1 MSVKDKAV
9 AIDRFVRTIKESG
22 VYDDINAACIM
33 AGWTN
38 LVGALTPLKGDA
50 PTNNGFLAADL
61 DAGIGLKGDGSSKY
75 INSNRANNADGQ
87 NDHHMACYAA
97 APNTLA
103 AGPLMGSG
111 RNAFTG
117 TDQIT
122 NATSLSST
130 DLIVFSRLGTALA
143 YDAVA
148 GGINAVGFQGIS
160 RSESAGY
167 KARVNGADTN
177 ITRASASPVSDNT
190 FVFDRNPQG
199 AAASPTDATMS
210 WYSIGAATDLAALDS
225 AVSTLM
231 EDLRSIDEQGFDRDA
246 LAYVRRV
253 EEADGGSF
261 LETGVKQAI
270 NAFVVGCKKDGIW
283 DAIKASCILCGAR
296 TIEGALVPLAGDAPT
311 AYNFASGDYDRTKLT
326 GDGATKYLSSN
337 RSGQDDG
344 RDDAHLAIYVSA
356 IGSAYG
362 AYAGNGAANCTTL
375 TVAAR
380 HVRNTSNSQTYT
392 QVSNGDVIG
401 LNGVS
406 RFGDEQT
413 ARADQR
419 SVSSTIPSTAHPAGS
434 ILLFR
439 RNIGSSPMFTTGSLS
454 FYSIGSS
461 VDLALLDSRVST
473 LVTAIAA
480 AI

>member
-1 MSVKDKAV
+1 MSVKDKAA

-22 VYDDINAACIM
+22 VYDDIQAACIM

-38 LVGALTPLKGDA
+38 LAGALTPLKGAA
-50 PTNNGFLAADL
+50 PTNNGFGDSDL
-61 DAGIGLKGDGSSKY
+61 DAGIGLVGDGVGKY
-75 INSNRANNADGQ
+75 LDSNRDATDDPQ
-87 NDHHMACYAA
+87 NDHHASIYCSSVGGGALYGAGA
-97 APNTLA
+97 GQVGSTNGGVNVTTGNPNARSRNNAVVIGTQVGYSGTYVVSRSSSSQVSLRWNDETQLLSQASQTPVAKDMWVFARNEATLEA
-103 AGPLMGSG
+103 YS
-111 RNAFTG
+111 
-117 TDQIT
+117 
-122 NATSLSST
+122 NATL
-130 DLIVFSRLGTALA
+130 
-143 YDAVA
+143 
-148 GGINAVGFQGIS
+148 
-160 RSESAGY
+160 
-167 KARVNGADTN
+167 
-177 ITRASASPVSDNT
+177 
-190 FVFDRNPQG
+190 
-199 AAASPTDATMS
+199 S
-210 WYSIGAATDLAALDS
+210 WYSIGSATDLAALDS

-231 EDLRSIDEQGFDRDA
+231 ADLRSIDEAGFDRDA
-246 LAYVRRV
+246 LAYIRNV
-253 EEADGGSF
+253 EAADGAY
-261 LETGVKQAI
+261 LETGVKSAI
-270 NAFVVGCKKDGIW
+270 NAFVVGCKRDGIW
-283 DAIKASCILCGAR
+283 NAIKASCILCGAR

-311 AYNFASGDYDRTKLT
+311 SYNFASGDYDRTKLT